1 MLKKYDILELKS
13 GTVVEY
19 KDGQRML
26 VLPTDKGLSLIG
38 EDGSVGN
45 MNDSFNEDLTHKVF
59 CSRDI
64 VKTYNIKN
72 NCVISDLFKD
82 DFLTLIWERNKE

>member
-1 MLKKYDILELKS
+1 MLKKYNILELKP

-26 VLPTDKGLSLIG
+26 VLPTEKGLSLIG
-38 EDGSVGN
+38 EDESVGN
-45 MNDSFNEDLTHKVF
+45 LNDSFNEDLTHKVF
-59 CSRDI
+59 CLRDI
-64 VKTYNIKN
+64 VKIYNIKS

-82 DFLTLIWERNKE
+82 DFLTLIWERNKK